1 MTALDLAR
9 LQFAT
14 TTIFHFFFVP
24 LSIGLAFYVAVCQ
37 TLHYRTGKEI
47 YARQVAFFGKLM
59 LISFA
64 VGVVTGIIQEFQ
76 FGMNWSQYSRFVGDI
91 FGAPLAMEAL
101 IAFFL
106 ESTFLGF
113 WIFAKGR
120 VSPKTHLVSI
130 WLVSIGSA
138 LSAFFIIAANSWMQH
153 PVGYKMVNGKPQLD
167 SIWAVVTNNTAI
179 AAYLHV
185 LFAAAVTGTF
195 VVVGV
200 AAFQIRRGHEVAL
213 FSRAVRIAVPIM
225 AVGVIGGFLAGD
237 QLALL
242 LVKQQPMKMSAA
254 EALFE
259 SEAPAAFSLF
269 ATGDFTRDPGHTNRN
284 LKIPHMLSLLATRSW
299 DGKVTGINE
308 LERRDIAKYG
318 PGQYVPYV
326 AVIYWSFRVMV
337 YTWGLMLLF
346 AAATWWLARKEKL
359 AGSRF
364 WQTSAMVMAVSPFL
378 VNTAGWVMTE
388 VGRQPWIVQGLMQT
402 KDANS
407 PLVSTAQVASTLI
420 GFTLIFTVLGGI
432 ALWLFLRYVSKG
444 VEPERTAA
452 PDTPDV
458 PDLTLAY

>member
-37 TLHYRTGKEI
+37 TLHYRTGKEV

-120 VSPKTHLVSI
+120 VSPRTHLVSI
-130 WLVSIGSA
+130 WLVSFGSA

-153 PVGYKMVNGKPQLD
+153 PVGYKLVGGKPQLD

-179 AAYLHV
+179 AAYVHV
-185 LFAAAVTGTF
+185 LAAAAVTGTF

-200 AAFQIRRGHEVAL
+200 AAFQIRRGHEVEL
-213 FSRAVRIAVPIM
+213 FTRAVKVAVPIL

-259 SEAPAAFSLF
+259 TEAPAAFSLF

-284 LKIPHMLSLLATRSW
+284 LKIPHMLSLLATRTW
-299 DGKVTGINE
+299 DGKVVGINE
-308 LERRDIAKYG
+308 LERQDIAKYG

-346 AAATWWLARKEKL
+346 AALTWWMARKGTLAR
-359 AGSRF
+359 SRH
-364 WQTSAMVMAVSPFL
+364 WQTFAMVMAVSPFL

-420 GFTLIFTVLGGI
+420 GFTIIFTVIGGI

-444 VEPERTAA
+444 AEPEAGGKPGAA
-452 PDTPDV
+452 DV

>member
-37 TLHYRTGKEI
+37 TLHYRTGKEV

-167 SIWAVVTNNTAI
+167 SIWAVVTNNTAV

-185 LFAAAVTGTF
+185 LFAAAVTATF

-213 FSRAVRIAVPIM
+213 FSRAVKVAVPIM

-259 SEAPAAFSLF
+259 TEAPAAFSLF

-284 LKIPHMLSLLATRSW
+284 LKIPHMLSLLATRTW
-299 DGKVTGINE
+299 DGKVVGINE

-318 PGQYVPYV
+318 PGEYVPYV

-346 AAATWWLARKEKL
+346 ALATWWLARKEKL
-359 AGSRF
+359 AGSRL
-364 WQTSAMVMAVSPFL
+364 WQTSAMVMAVSPFV

-420 GFTLIFTVLGGI
+420 GFTLIFTVIGGI

-444 VEPERTAA
+444 AAPESSGK

>member
-1 MTALDLAR
+1 VTALDLAR

-37 TLHYRTGKEI
+37 TLHYRTGKEV

-185 LFAAAVTGTF
+185 LFAAAITGTF

-200 AAFQIRRGHEVAL
+200 AAFQIRRGHEVEL
-213 FSRAVRIAVPIM
+213 FSRAVKVAVPIM

-346 AAATWWLARKEKL
+346 ALVTWWMAWKGTLAK
-359 AGSRF
+359 SRA
-364 WQTSAMVMAVSPFL
+364 WSMSAMVMAVSPFV

-444 VEPERTAA
+444 AA
-452 PDTPDV
+452 PESTGKPDATDV

>member
-1 MTALDLAR
+1 VTALDLAR

-37 TLHYRTGKEI
+37 TLHYRTGKEV
-47 YARQVAFFGKLM
+47 YARQVNFFGKLM

-185 LFAAAVTGTF
+185 IFAAALTGTF
-195 VVVGV
+195 VVIGV
-200 AAFQIRRGHEVAL
+200 AAFQIRRGHEVEL
-213 FSRAVRIAVPIM
+213 FTRAVKVAIPILT
-225 AVGVIGGFLAGD
+225 VGVIGGFLAGD

-269 ATGDFTRDPGHTNRN
+269 ATGDLTRDPGQTNRN

-346 AAATWWLARKEKL
+346 ALLTWWMARKGRL
-359 AGSRF
+359 AESRH
-364 WQTSAMVMAVSPFL
+364 WQTFAMVMAVSPFL

-420 GFTLIFTVLGGI
+420 GFTLIFTVIGGI

-444 VEPERTAA
+444 AEPQATGK
-452 PDTPDV
+452 PDATDV

>member
-37 TLHYRTGKEI
+37 TLHYRTGKEV

-153 PVGYKMVNGKPQLD
+153 PVGYKMVGGKPQLD

-185 LFAAAVTGTF
+185 LFAAAITATF

-200 AAFQIRRGHEVAL
+200 AAFQIRRGHEVEL
-213 FSRAVRIAVPIM
+213 FSRAVKVAVPIM

-346 AAATWWLARKEKL
+346 ALVTWWMAWKGTLAK
-359 AGSRF
+359 SRA
-364 WQTSAMVMAVSPFL
+364 WSMSAMIMAVSPFI

-420 GFTLIFTVLGGI
+420 GFTLIFTVIGGI

-444 VEPERTAA
+444 AA
-452 PDTPDV
+452 PESAPEPDAADV

>member
-37 TLHYRTGKEI
+37 TLHYRTGKEV
-47 YARQVAFFGKLM
+47 YARQVHFFGKLM

-106 ESTFLGF
+106 ESTFIGF

-120 VSPKTHLVSI
+120 VSPRTHLVSI

-185 LFAAAVTGTF
+185 LFAAAITATF

-200 AAFQIRRGHEVAL
+200 AAYQLRRGHEVEL
-213 FSRAVRIAVPIM
+213 FTRAIKVAVPIL

-237 QLALL
+237 QLAHL

-259 SEAPAAFSLF
+259 TEGPAAFSVF
-269 ATGDFTRDPGHTNRN
+269 ATGDFTRDPG
-284 LKIPHMLSLLATRSW
+284 PHESQPEDPARALAARDAQLGRQGHRDQRARARATSRS
-299 DGKVTGINE
+299 TGPASTC
-308 LERRDIAKYG
+308 RTSPSSTGRSAR
-318 PGQYVPYV
+318 
-326 AVIYWSFRVMV
+326 WSTSGTV
-337 YTWGLMLLF
+337 MLLF
-346 AAATWWLARKEKL
+346 AALTWWLARKGTL
-359 AGSRF
+359 ATSRR
-364 WQTSAMVMAVSPFL
+364 WQTFAMVMAVSPFI

-388 VGRQPWIVQGLMQT
+388 VGRQPWIVQGLLQT

-407 PLVSTAQVASTLI
+407 PLVTTAQVASTLI
-420 GFTLIFTVLGGI
+420 GFTLIFTVIGGI
-432 ALWLFLRYVSKG
+432 ALWVFLREVGKG
-444 VEPERTAA
+444 STPEHTGEPDAA
-452 PDTPDV
+452 PD
-458 PDLTLAY
+458 LSLAY